1 MAYDEHLAERIRK
14 ALAHLPR
21 VRERKMFR
29 GIAFMV
35 NGKMCVTI
43 GHNEMMCRIDPAL
56 HQSAL
61 QRKGCRTMR
70 MRGREYIGWVL
81 VSEEGMKTK
90 KAFDH
95 WISLSLSFN
104 RYAKASKKKD
114 K

>member
-35 NGKMCVTI
+35 NGKMCVTV

-56 HQSAL
+56 HHSAL

-90 KAFDH
+90 KDFDH

-104 RYAKASKKKD
+104 RYAKTSKKKD